1 MTDNP
6 SIRIYANNRENGI
19 IFEIITGYYLKLVTP
34 ETMKLPRSNI
44 NKVTED
50 EIGERS
56 EVVLVHCHIGNND
69 YQIGSTVLYTFL
81 LNKSFDQILD
91 IWPKNFIFRSEF
103 SYLELWFADQNSKPL
118 EIELLQIKG
127 EFVDFCLSA

>member
-50 EIGERS
+50 EIGENS
-56 EVVLVHCHIGNND
+56 EVVLVHFHIGNND
-69 YQIGSTVLYTFL
+69 YQIDSTVLYTFL

-91 IWPKNFIFRSEF
+91 I
-103 SYLELWFADQNSKPL
+103 
-118 EIELLQIKG
+118 
-127 EFVDFCLSA
+127 